1 MVQTRYIWAVICG
14 ILAFVLAK
22 VLMHHGFWLAL
33 LVGLVVAAIFLQALR
48 ETLAA

>member
-1 MVQTRYIWAVICG
+1 
-14 ILAFVLAK
+14 
-22 VLMHHGFWLAL
+22 MHHGFWLAL